1 MGPWQIVVH
10 SELILYFFWEGERRP
25 HNLQP
30 SSTLP
35 PLFQTL
41 PHNEV
46 LIGYFLITPSL
57 FFKARLS
64 VKLLLNLVFTWMV
77 LHLASFSKW
86 EYLELSNS
94 LCCCHLLETG
104 PPFVQCVIIWP
115 TQISSRLQGKWNTF
129 PFDYFK
135 TLSNGPPTPPGIE
148 PATSFP
154 AFKRSAIPTELVLAR
169 PQVIHMRFWPSF
181 FCQDGWILA
190 SFFFAFLLTETRTSY
205 EFLPRQ
211 NYYMATKRSFSC
223 GTNAGYPE
231 RARWTR
237 VANQNAG
244 FASSYPLADL
254 AIQ

>member
-129 PFDYFK
+129 LFDYFK

-154 AFKRSAIPTELVLAR
+154 AFKRSTIPTELVLAR

-190 SFFFAFLLTETRTSY
+190 PFFFALFFWPRPGPRMNFCQDKIIIWPLRGLFL
-205 EFLPRQ
+205 
-211 NYYMATKRSFSC
+211 
-223 GTNAGYPE
+223 AGLRRGIPSG
-231 RARWTR
+231 
-237 VANQNAG
+237 QDG
-244 FASSYPLADL
+244 LG
-254 AIQ
+254 

>member
-64 VKLLLNLVFTWMV
+64 VKLLINLVFTWMV

-129 PFDYFK
+129 LFDYFK

-148 PATSFP
+148 PATSCP
-154 AFKRSAIPTELVLAR
+154 AFKRSTDWASPGEAAGNTHAFLTKLFLSRWLDIGLVLFC
-169 PQVIHMRFWPSF
+169 VFFWPRPGPRMNFGQDKIIIWPLKGLFLAGLIRDIPSG
-181 FCQDGWILA
+181 QDGL
-190 SFFFAFLLTETRTSY
+190 
-205 EFLPRQ
+205 
-211 NYYMATKRSFSC
+211 
-223 GTNAGYPE
+223 G
-231 RARWTR
+231 
-237 VANQNAG
+237 
-244 FASSYPLADL
+244 
-254 AIQ
+254 